1 LGLIK
6 ANIIIGDIRPGM
18 HSNTKEKTYL
28 KLFQELI
35 RLITSTLDKETV
47 LDLIVRKVPE
57 VVGVNAAT
65 IRLLDSKEQKLLLL
79 AAHGLS
85 KTYLER
91 GPVDMEAGVKDALN
105 GTPVSVFD
113 ASTDPRIVYSEAA
126 KKEGIHSILMAPIP
140 INGKIQGVLRLLTRK
155 PRAYGDEEI
164 EFTCAIAEQCGIAI
178 ENARAYSDQRRQ
190 AQFFKTLNE
199 IGRMLNSSQKL
210 NDVLDVIVKRL
221 PQVMNLKG
229 CTIRLLSPAR
239 YHLELVAA
247 SGLSQAYLDRGSID
261 SELSTHQAL
270 QGKPVMI
277 ADATTDPRN
286 QYRQAAKAEG
296 IATILA
302 VPIIVNNQII
312 GVLRLLTAQRHVFSD
327 AEVGFAMAVAEQGGI
342 AIQNAIHYEKT
353 LKMVTELEHQ
363 EDFLQQIID
372 NLDADLFV
380 LDPDFHIVMVNRIF
394 LENHGLQESDV
405 LGRPCFQ
412 ILRVGDA
419 IEPHIKRV
427 LTEERQV
434 VITQPTDTAEE
445 IIHLEVCASPV
456 LIYDRKTEADFIIGT
471 IRDVTDHVQLQQEQ
485 RVREKLQ
492 GVLEM
497 AGAAAHELNTPV
509 FAALGT
515 AQLLAEEMA
524 EDKARLEDVKSII
537 ANLKRVSNLTR
548 KMTQITRYEAK
559 AYVDN
564 TKIVDIEKSS
574 AK

>member
-1 LGLIK
+1 
-6 ANIIIGDIRPGM
+6 M
-18 HSNTKEKTYL
+18 HNNTKQYTYL
-28 KLFQELI
+28 KLFQEVT
-35 RLITSTLDKETV
+35 RLITSTLDKEAV
-47 LDLIVRKVPE
+47 VDLIVRKVPE
-57 VVGVNAAT
+57 AVGVNAAT
-65 IRLLDSKEQKLLLL
+65 IRLLDRKQQKLMLL

-85 KTYLER
+85 KTYLQR
-91 GPVDMEAGVKDALN
+91 GPVDMEPGVKEALS

-113 ASTDPRIVYSEAA
+113 ASTDPRIAYSEAA
-126 KKEGIHSILMAPIP
+126 KKEGIHSVLMAPIP
-140 INGKIQGVLRLLTRK
+140 INGQIQGVLRLLTRE

-190 AQFFKTLNE
+190 AQYFKTLHE
-199 IGRMLNSSQKL
+199 IGQMLNSSQKL
-210 NDVLDVIVKRL
+210 DNVLDVIVKRL

-239 YHLELVAA
+239 HHLELVAA
-247 SGLSQAYLDRGSID
+247 SGLSQAYLDRGNID

-270 QGKPVMI
+270 QGKPVMM
-277 ADATTDPRN
+277 ADAATDPRN

-296 IATILA
+296 IASILA
-302 VPIIVNNQII
+302 VPIVVNNQIN
-312 GVLRLLTAQRHVFSD
+312 GVLRLLTAQRHVYSD

-342 AIQNAIHYEKT
+342 AIQNAIHYEKIMN
-353 LKMVTELEHQ
+353 LVTELEHQ

-380 LDPDFHIVMVNRIF
+380 LDTNFRFVMVNRIF

-405 LGRPCFQ
+405 LGRSCFHV
-412 ILRVGDA
+412 LRVGSV

-434 VITQPTDTAEE
+434 VFTQPTDSAEE
-445 IIHLEVCASPV
+445 VIHLEVCASPV
-456 LIYDRKTEADFIIGT
+456 SIYNRKTEADFIIGT
-471 IRDVTDHVQLQQEQ
+471 IRDVTDHVQLQQEH

-509 FAALGT
+509 FVALGT
-515 AQLLAEEMA
+515 AKLLAEEMA
-524 EDKARLEDVKSII
+524 EDKAHLEDVESII
-537 ANLKRVSNLTR
+537 GNLKSVSDLTR

-559 AYVDN
+559 SYVDN
-564 TKIVDIEKSS
+564 TTIVDIEKSS